1 MALIKKRLGVDAV
14 ARPGDK
20 GQFEVIVDGETVA
33 ERGGNWFL
41 RSLGVGYPNLRE
53 VVDQLARRQGGDA

>member
-1 MALIKKRLGVDAV
+1 VALIKKRLGVEAV
-14 ARPGDK
+14 TRPGNR

-41 RSLGVGYPNLRE
+41 RSLGVGYPNLRQ
-53 VVDQLARRQGGDA
+53 VVDQLAQRQGGEA